1 MRLRLRLLRVILFAL
16 LRNNDLTYTGES
28 VLHFTVMPSDCVIKL
43 VGNDRYHSFMDLGR
57 IDLLIRMGGWNTLL
71 SQKLQPF
78 VHTAHIR
85 YRYPLAMF
93 QRFVLRTR
101 LVHSDNR
108 FFLMEHIFECGK
120 KIMATA
126 ISKNG
131 LTLQGKIIPT
141 SQIIRFINGEQI
153 PYAETNISVINAFE
167 KLLRTLQGQGCSS

>member
-16 LRNNDLTYTGES
+16 FRNHDLTYTSES
-28 VLHFTVMPSDCVIKL
+28 VLHFTVMPWDCVVKL

-57 IDLLIRMGGWNTLL
+57 IDLLVRMGGMNSLL

-93 QRFVLRTR
+93 QSFVLRTR
-101 LVHSDNR
+101 LVHSDSR
-108 FFLMEHIFECGK
+108 YFLMEHIFQCGK

-126 ISKNG
+126 VSKNG
-131 LTLQGKIIPT
+131 LTQQNRIIPT
-141 SQIIRFINGEQI
+141 NRITRFINGEQI
-153 PYAETNISVINAFE
+153 PYAEANISIINAIE
-167 KLLRTLQGQGCSS
+167 KILRSLQNR